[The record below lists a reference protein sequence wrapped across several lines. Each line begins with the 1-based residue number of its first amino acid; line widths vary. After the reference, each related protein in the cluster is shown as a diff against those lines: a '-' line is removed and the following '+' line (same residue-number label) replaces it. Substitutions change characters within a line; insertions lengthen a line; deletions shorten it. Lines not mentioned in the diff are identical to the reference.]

1 MVAPLTESSAV
12 NVSRDPVAGGVYGS
26 LQLVSDA
33 GEVKHTYAIRKPRIV
48 FGRCVFPAARPKADE
63 CRDPDSDV
71 RLLLKEVSRR
81 HCELVFEQPRS
92 VCGPDLCVSRADPP
106 QAVLWVNGAN
116 GVLYN
121 GVHVQPKARVM
132 LSEGDKVQI
141 AKHRLQFYYS
151 GNKVSAA
158 VPVHASPRVQT
169 GEIAP
174 VEGLPIGPST
184 SPPAPRKEAQPAELP
199 SQPEEP
205 AAAPVQDAANTE
217 PEEPADDELPADE
230 PSAPARDDLVR
241 ADKTPVV
248 QPVSPLPRPSPTS
261 PMPASDLNQSSPEDA
276 DEDAEDEES
285 IITLCLGD
293 SEAAVQREAV
303 ANAAP
308 PTTSQTTPPS
318 QLGPAAASPLGMPR
332 TPPMFSP
339 KTRRLSL
346 RTATLLKSG
355 SKFPLVPMSESR
367 NRHRAMHWS
376 PSPTV
381 DRGNTAAELPTAP
394 EREAINIDDAS
405 DEDDED
411 ELEVDESL
419 EIPSPTPEAQDH
431 KAEMPTPLI
440 RKLPSIGFLTPQGK
454 RKQTQ
459 QRRLSDYS
467 SGSQM
472 PEPQLKHRSSWSWLS
487 GFFTNLSP
495 QRSPKAPTE
504 KEMDVDNNKAEQAR
518 EDVDMA
524 GEQALAVA
532 SETSSGLSA
541 AAPIEAHV
549 EHTEEA
555 MEPAGPEPA
564 ETVEAA
570 EAEAT
575 KPTEPAG
582 AEPAGAEPA
591 GAEPAEAEPA
601 EAEPAEAEP
610 AEAEPAE
617 AEPAEAEPAEAE
629 PAGAEPAE
637 AEPAGAEPAGA
648 EPAGA
653 EPAEAE
659 PMEPDAVQDATD
671 AQPAEHADEVPTEEG
686 FTEASDAGAP
696 ESLKPVAQDPADEVP
711 EPPSQKTE
719 ALHVDPTDSVNEAPS
734 AVSDEA
740 NNAEASEHDASTSLA
755 AHDAAAAEPE
765 SHGAMPPATPA
776 KELPTSNAA
785 PAAPVP
791 EGPTPDLRSLKHM
804 FAEPKQVSGQE
815 EVMADFRHILRQ
827 HDAAQTDAADTS
839 VGGALQSMM
848 ATPAK
853 PAGQPAARLMSVSKT
868 TADENVGP
876 SAPSAG
882 TAISAGVRRSTRTLR
897 SPTSDALP
905 ARGAGM
911 RAGVRRTEPFVPT
924 RRHLPP
930 RAAAPLRA
938 DLAASTRPKA
948 EHTAEP
954 ASRSTEASSGTRRT
968 ATRSE
973 QPRRT
978 TRASA
983 ARRP

>member
-1 MVAPLTESSAV
+1 M
-12 NVSRDPVAGGVYGS
+12 
-26 LQLVSDA
+26 
-33 GEVKHTYAIRKPRIV
+33 
-48 FGRCVFPAARPKADE
+48 
-63 CRDPDSDV
+63 
-71 RLLLKEVSRR
+71 
-81 HCELVFEQPRS
+81 
-92 VCGPDLCVSRADPP
+92 
-106 QAVLWVNGAN
+106 
-116 GVLYN
+116 
-121 GVHVQPKARVM
+121 
-132 LSEGDKVQI
+132 
-141 AKHRLQFYYS
+141 
-151 GNKVSAA
+151 
-158 VPVHASPRVQT
+158 
-169 GEIAP
+169 
-174 VEGLPIGPST
+174 
-184 SPPAPRKEAQPAELP
+184 
-199 SQPEEP
+199 
-205 AAAPVQDAANTE
+205 
-217 PEEPADDELPADE
+217 
-230 PSAPARDDLVR
+230 
-241 ADKTPVV
+241 
-248 QPVSPLPRPSPTS
+248 
-261 PMPASDLNQSSPEDA
+261 
-276 DEDAEDEES
+276 
-285 IITLCLGD
+285 TLCLGD

-308 PTTSQTTPPS
+308 PATSQTTPPS

-394 EREAINIDDAS
+394 EGEAINIDDAS

-411 ELEVDESL
+411 ELEVDKSL
-419 EIPSPTPEAQDH
+419 EMPSPTPEAQDH
-431 KAEMPTPLI
+431 KTEMPTPLI

-472 PEPQLKHRSSWSWLS
+472 SEPQLKHRSSWSWLS

-504 KEMDVDNNKAEQAR
+504 KEMDVDNDKAEQAR

-591 GAEPAEAEPA
+591 GAEPAE
-601 EAEPAEAEP
+601 
-610 AEAEPAE
+610 
-617 AEPAEAEPAEAE
+617 
-629 PAGAEPAE
+629 
-637 AEPAGAEPAGA
+637 
-648 EPAGA
+648 A

-755 AHDAAAAEPE
+755 AHDAAPAEPE

-815 EVMADFRHILRQ
+815 EVMADFRHVLRQ

-853 PAGQPAARLMSVSKT
+853 PAGQPAARRMSASKT
-868 TADENVGP
+868 TADENVAP

>member
-1 MVAPLTESSAV
+1 M
-12 NVSRDPVAGGVYGS
+12 
-26 LQLVSDA
+26 
-33 GEVKHTYAIRKPRIV
+33 
-48 FGRCVFPAARPKADE
+48 
-63 CRDPDSDV
+63 
-71 RLLLKEVSRR
+71 
-81 HCELVFEQPRS
+81 
-92 VCGPDLCVSRADPP
+92 
-106 QAVLWVNGAN
+106 
-116 GVLYN
+116 
-121 GVHVQPKARVM
+121 
-132 LSEGDKVQI
+132 
-141 AKHRLQFYYS
+141 
-151 GNKVSAA
+151 
-158 VPVHASPRVQT
+158 
-169 GEIAP
+169 
-174 VEGLPIGPST
+174 
-184 SPPAPRKEAQPAELP
+184 
-199 SQPEEP
+199 
-205 AAAPVQDAANTE
+205 
-217 PEEPADDELPADE
+217 
-230 PSAPARDDLVR
+230 
-241 ADKTPVV
+241 
-248 QPVSPLPRPSPTS
+248 
-261 PMPASDLNQSSPEDA
+261 
-276 DEDAEDEES
+276 
-285 IITLCLGD
+285 TLCLGD

-308 PTTSQTTPPS
+308 PATSQTTPPS

-411 ELEVDESL
+411 ELEVDKSL
-419 EIPSPTPEAQDH
+419 EMPSPTPEAQDH

-504 KEMDVDNNKAEQAR
+504 KEMDVDNDKAEQAR

-591 GAEPAEAEPA
+591 EAEPA
-601 EAEPAEAEP
+601 E
-610 AEAEPAE
+610 
-617 AEPAEAEPAEAE
+617 
-629 PAGAEPAE
+629 
-637 AEPAGAEPAGA
+637 
-648 EPAGA
+648 A

-853 PAGQPAARLMSVSKT
+853 PAGQPAARRMSASKT
-868 TADENVGP
+868 TADENVAP

>member
-1 MVAPLTESSAV
+1 MVAPLTESSAA

-285 IITLCLGD
+285 IMTLCLGD

-308 PTTSQTTPPS
+308 PATSQTTPPS

-394 EREAINIDDAS
+394 EGEAINIDDAS

-411 ELEVDESL
+411 ELEVDKSL
-419 EIPSPTPEAQDH
+419 EMPSPTPEAQDH
-431 KAEMPTPLI
+431 KTEMPTPLI

-504 KEMDVDNNKAEQAR
+504 KEMDVDNDKAEQAR

-591 GAEPAEAEPA
+591 EAEPA
-601 EAEPAEAEP
+601 E
-610 AEAEPAE
+610 
-617 AEPAEAEPAEAE
+617 
-629 PAGAEPAE
+629 
-637 AEPAGAEPAGA
+637 
-648 EPAGA
+648 A

-686 FTEASDAGAP
+686 FTEALDAGAP

-815 EVMADFRHILRQ
+815 EVMADFRHVLRQ

-853 PAGQPAARLMSVSKT
+853 PAGQPAARRMSASKT
-868 TADENVGP
+868 TADENVAP

-978 TRASA
+978 ARASA

>member
-1 MVAPLTESSAV
+1 M
-12 NVSRDPVAGGVYGS
+12 
-26 LQLVSDA
+26 
-33 GEVKHTYAIRKPRIV
+33 
-48 FGRCVFPAARPKADE
+48 
-63 CRDPDSDV
+63 
-71 RLLLKEVSRR
+71 
-81 HCELVFEQPRS
+81 
-92 VCGPDLCVSRADPP
+92 
-106 QAVLWVNGAN
+106 
-116 GVLYN
+116 
-121 GVHVQPKARVM
+121 
-132 LSEGDKVQI
+132 
-141 AKHRLQFYYS
+141 
-151 GNKVSAA
+151 
-158 VPVHASPRVQT
+158 
-169 GEIAP
+169 
-174 VEGLPIGPST
+174 
-184 SPPAPRKEAQPAELP
+184 
-199 SQPEEP
+199 
-205 AAAPVQDAANTE
+205 
-217 PEEPADDELPADE
+217 
-230 PSAPARDDLVR
+230 
-241 ADKTPVV
+241 
-248 QPVSPLPRPSPTS
+248 
-261 PMPASDLNQSSPEDA
+261 
-276 DEDAEDEES
+276 
-285 IITLCLGD
+285 TLCLGD

-308 PTTSQTTPPS
+308 PATSQTTPPS

-394 EREAINIDDAS
+394 EGEAINIDDAS

-411 ELEVDESL
+411 ELEVDKSL
-419 EIPSPTPEAQDH
+419 EMPSPTPEAQDH
-431 KAEMPTPLI
+431 KTEMPTPLI

-472 PEPQLKHRSSWSWLS
+472 SEPQLKHRSSWSWLS

-504 KEMDVDNNKAEQAR
+504 KEMDVDNDKAEQAR

-575 KPTEPAG
+575 KPT
-582 AEPAGAEPA
+582 
-591 GAEPAEAEPA
+591 
-601 EAEPAEAEP
+601 
-610 AEAEPAE
+610 
-617 AEPAEAEPAEAE
+617 
-629 PAGAEPAE
+629 
-637 AEPAGAEPAGA
+637 EPAGAEPAGA

-755 AHDAAAAEPE
+755 AHDAAPAEPE

-815 EVMADFRHILRQ
+815 EVMADFRHVLRQ

-853 PAGQPAARLMSVSKT
+853 PAGQPAARRMSASKT
-868 TADENVGP
+868 TADENVAP